1 MWCRYGGVV
10 KLTTDKWLTADF
22 GYPGSSESQK
32 YTRNCRFEI
41 LLREC
46 HFNKC
51 FGWNSRCNSPSTY
64 FVYSTRIWVIIGVLW
79 GSLKQLTVTL
89 IDREGEGIP
98 VTWSHFLIQASR
110 PLMHIFTR
118 RKKYINVQDWIE
130 LNFFPLFSKEVT
142 DVGYCLLDLY
152 RQIIFSNTFGV
163 NSEIIWNR
171 VFNQLMGGETHF
183 RHGGRERERI
193 WCAAPLGNVFLLTS
207 ASMGS
212 HV

>member
-64 FVYSTRIWVIIGVLW
+64 FVYLTRIWVIIGVLW

-98 VTWSHFLIQASR
+98 GTWSHFLIQGFQA
-110 PLMHIFTR
+110 LNAHFYTKKEIYKFAKLTR
-118 RKKYINVQDWIE
+118 RPKHLRICCIHCFFSFFSFFKRVWWIFPFVLQRSNWCWLLFTGFVQ
-130 LNFFPLFSKEVT
+130 T
-142 DVGYCLLDLY
+142 DY
-152 RQIIFSNTFGV
+152 
-163 NSEIIWNR
+163 
-171 VFNQLMGGETHF
+171 
-183 RHGGRERERI
+183 
-193 WCAAPLGNVFLLTS
+193 FL
-207 ASMGS
+207 
-212 HV
+212 